1 MGTVDGR
8 LVADCVKLWQA
19 GEYQLKP
26 LADHY
31 RDVSTAI
38 LQSEPGL
45 SALGR
50 DSMLGGP
57 HGPFR
62 AAWQALADQTIEN
75 LRATSENLAATGD
88 VLILAAESYAGTDRD
103 NADAFEAER
112 ARIEAALPG
121 AERR

>member
-1 MGTVDGR
+1 MDGR

-31 RDVSTAI
+31 RTVVTAI
-38 LQSEPGL
+38 LRSEPGL

-57 HGPFR
+57 YGPFR
-62 AAWQALADQTIEN
+62 TAWQALADQAVET
-75 LRATSENLAATGD
+75 LRATSENLAATAD
-88 VLILAAESYAGTDRD
+88 VLILAADSYAGTDRD
-103 NADAFEAER
+103 NAEAFEAER

-121 AERR
+121 VELR